1 MSSLLVALP
10 VICCLLI
17 PAAIYVAAL
26 VIRKPGKQSQVRDGQ
41 IRDLTDPI
49 ERDLNN

>member
-26 VIRKPGKQSQVRDGQ
+26 VFRKPVKQSQDRYGQ
-41 IRDLTDPI
+41 IKDLTHPN
-49 ERDLNN
+49 ERDLQN

>member
-17 PAAIYVAAL
+17 PAAIYVAVL
-26 VIRKPGKQSQVRDGQ
+26 VFRRPGKQSQDSDGQ
-41 IRDLTDPI
+41 IRDLRHPI
-49 ERDLNN
+49 DRDLRN